1 MKKDTQRLLQKCGAG
16 ARMGV
21 TGIAAVMRY
30 VTDPQLLFLL
40 SEYKEKHLRLAKR
53 ADGALLARGEKP
65 KKPPFML
72 KKTARAVTAV
82 RIAVRPTNQ
91 RAAEMMLKSSES
103 ATEKLAETLSRFA
116 RAEEEA
122 KECAKELILLQNG
135 FAAAMRKFAG

>member
-65 KKPPFML
+65 KKPPC
-72 KKTARAVTAV
+72 
-82 RIAVRPTNQ
+82 
-91 RAAEMMLKSSES
+91 
-103 ATEKLAETLSRFA
+103 ETCKWLNFKFCKGSRTY
-116 RAEEEA
+116 RYR
-122 KECAKELILLQNG
+122 CGVQGG
-135 FAAAMRKFAG
+135 FDKPPLYCKDYERRDEGGGAD